1 MSAEHYAE
9 EQQNEIDIL
18 QSIYPTEFVQESTDP
33 CRFSLTIAVDDV
45 DDIRP
50 CTLQLTVEYTPTY
63 PDELPVFEVALADE
77 GNDAP
82 LTDIDA
88 ELADADID
96 YLTQKTRE
104 TGEESL
110 GMAMVFAM
118 ASSLKEVAIERL
130 LKKTADLKRI
140 KDQRI
145 QKEIEAEQAKF
156 IGTPVTRESFM
167 EWKARFEAEMVD
179 VARLAAEA
187 EERQGARRAAA
198 AAAGSLAA
206 GAKKDSRL
214 TGRQLFEQ
222 DKSLAMSDSRFITD
236 GDVSVDASLFAKKEE
251 EIQPSDHE

>member
-9 EQQNEIDIL
+9 EQQNEVDIL

-33 CRFSLTIAVDDV
+33 YRFSLTIAVDDA

-50 CTLQLTVEYTPTY
+50 CTLQLTIEYTPTY
-63 PDELPVFEVALADE
+63 PDELPVFEIALSDE

-82 LTDIDA
+82 ITDLDA
-88 ELADADID
+88 ELSDDDID
-96 YLTQKTRE
+96 HLTQRTRE

-118 ASSLKEVAIERL
+118 ASNLKEAAIERL
-130 LKKTADLKRI
+130 AKKTADLKRI
-140 KDQRI
+140 KDERI

-156 IGTPVTRESFM
+156 IGTQVTRESFL
-167 EWKARFEAEMVD
+167 EWKQRFEAEMMD
-179 VARLAAEA
+179 MARLAAEA
-187 EERQGARRAAA
+187 EERQGAKRAA
-198 AAAGSLAA
+198 AAAGSMAA

-236 GDVSVDASLFAKKEE
+236 GDVSVDASAFAMAQQDE
-251 EIQPSDHE
+251 